1 MTHSNPIHDAHDTKT
16 TVVTTGRSP
25 TDASDS
31 IRVETDDCA
40 PTLNSASQLDSTRTG
55 RQIRL
60 TESGFVPASQL

>member
-60 TESGFVPASQL
+60 TEFGFVPASQL